1 MIALSFTPIIGII
14 IAMAKRGESI
24 SPFEAVATA
33 MIAIGIFIIS
43 RT

>member
-1 MIALSFTPIIGII
+1 
-14 IAMAKRGESI
+14 MATRGESI
-24 SPFEAVATA
+24 SPIEAIATA